1 MYINNF
7 LKNFNLMTSVKK
19 QKTLKQANRKVI
31 LNILRDS
38 GEISVADLSKEV
50 NLSKPTLMTIIN
62 YYLKNELVVNTGK
75 GDSTEEGGKK
85 PNIYKFNENGGYA
98 VGIIISA
105 NKLAGVITNL
115 KNKILHNISVPLKT
129 NEGFDSV
136 LKKIV
141 DLYNNLINNAEIDRK
156 RLVGIAIGAYG
167 ITDNTRGE
175 VIFSPHFPSWGKN
188 LNIKEKILKQIPY
201 EIPIIVDNHSRFQ
214 VFAEKILGL
223 GIKKDNIVAIQAGK
237 GLVAGVIIE
246 NEIKRGNHY
255 LIGEIGHM
263 IVDPEAREICA
274 CGGKGC
280 FEAMVSTNRILRM
293 ARDKYR
299 DYQDSIIFNRNNPEA
314 VNIYNV
320 FDASNK
326 GDKLAL
332 DLMDD
337 VIKWFGIGI
346 SNIILMYDPQV
357 MIIQGIFTKAGEYF
371 LENLR
376 EKINK
381 ISLFSIKRK
390 TEIKYSELG
399 DTAGVLGAASYVLSK
414 YFE

>member
-1 MYINNF
+1 MIPI
-7 LKNFNLMTSVKK
+7 KK

-38 GEISVADLSKEV
+38 GEISVADLSREV
-50 NLSKPTLMTIIN
+50 NLSKPTLMIIIN
-62 YYLKNELVVNTGK
+62 YYLKNGLVINIGK

-85 PNIYKFNENGGYA
+85 PNIYKFNEDGGYA
-98 VGIIISA
+98 VGMIISA
-105 NKLAGVITNL
+105 NKLTAVITNL
-115 KNKILHNISVPLKT
+115 KSKILYKTSVPLKT

-136 LKKIV
+136 LKKII
-141 DLYNNLINNAEIDRK
+141 DSYNNLVNNTNIDRK
-156 RLVGIAIGAYG
+156 RLVGLAIGAYG
-167 ITDNTRGE
+167 ITNFTKGE
-175 VIFSPHFPSWGKN
+175 VIFSPHFLSWGKN
-188 LNIKEKILKQIPY
+188 LNMKEKILEQIPD
-201 EIPIIVDNHSRFQ
+201 EIPVMVDNHSRFQ

-223 GIKKDNIVAIQAGK
+223 AQEKNNIVAIQAGK

-280 FEAMVSTNRILRM
+280 FEAMVSINRILRM
-293 ARDKYR
+293 AKEKYKE
-299 DYQDSIIFNRNNPEA
+299 YPDSIIFNENSPDGID
-314 VNIYNV
+314 IYDV

-332 DLMDD
+332 DLMND
-337 VIKWFGIGI
+337 VINWFGIGI
-346 SNIILMYDPQV
+346 SNIILMYDPQIV
-357 MIIQGIFTKAGEYF
+357 IIQGIFTKAGEYF
-371 LENLR
+371 LESLR

-399 DTAGVLGAASYVLSK
+399 DKAGVLGAVSYVLSK

>member
-1 MYINNF
+1 
-7 LKNFNLMTSVKK
+7 MTSIRK
-19 QKTLKQANRKVI
+19 QKSLKQTNRKVI
-31 LNILRDS
+31 LNVLRDS
-38 GEISVADLSKEV
+38 GEISVAELSKEV
-50 NLSKPTLMTIIN
+50 NLSKPTLMTIMN
-62 YYLKNELVVNTGK
+62 YYIENKLVVIAGK
-75 GDSTEEGGKK
+75 GNSTEEGGKK
-85 PNIYKFNENGGYA
+85 PNIYKFNADGGYA
-98 VGIIISA
+98 IGMIISA
-105 NKLAGVITNL
+105 NRLSTVITNL
-115 KNKILHNISVPLKT
+115 KSKILDKISVTLKT
-129 NEGFDSV
+129 DEEFDSV
-136 LKKIV
+136 LKKII
-141 DLYNNLINNAEIDRK
+141 DSYNNLVNNANIDRK
-156 RLVGIAIGAYG
+156 RIVGLAIGAYG
-167 ITDNTRGE
+167 ITNFTEGK
-175 VIFSPHFPSWGKN
+175 VIFSPHFPSWGKD
-188 LNIKEKILKQIPY
+188 LMLKEKIMEQIP
-201 EIPIIVDNHSRFQ
+201 ENIPVMVDNHSRFQ

-223 GIKKDNIVAIQAGK
+223 AKDKNNVVAIQAGI

-280 FEAMVSTNRILRM
+280 FEAMASTSRILRM
-293 ARDKYR
+293 AKDKYKE
-299 DYQDSIIFNRNNPEA
+299 YPDSIIFNNNSPDGID
-314 VNIYNV
+314 IYDI

-326 GDKLAL
+326 GDRLAL

-357 MIIQGIFTKAGEYF
+357 MVIQGIFTKAGKYF

-376 EKINK
+376 KKINK
-381 ISLFSIKRK
+381 ISLFSIKRE

-399 DTAGVLGAASYVLSK
+399 DKAGVLGAASYVLSK

>member
-1 MYINNF
+1 MIPI
-7 LKNFNLMTSVKK
+7 KK

-38 GEISVADLSKEV
+38 GEISVADLSREV
-50 NLSKPTLMTIIN
+50 NLSKPTLMIIIN
-62 YYLKNELVVNTGK
+62 YYLKNGLVINTGK

-85 PNIYKFNENGGYA
+85 PNIYKFNEDGGYA
-98 VGIIISA
+98 VGMIISA
-105 NKLAGVITNL
+105 NKLTAVITNL
-115 KNKILHNISVPLKT
+115 KSKILYKTSVPLKT

-136 LKKIV
+136 LKKII
-141 DLYNNLINNAEIDRK
+141 DSYNNLVNNTNIDRK
-156 RLVGIAIGAYG
+156 RLVGLAIGAYG
-167 ITDNTRGE
+167 ITNFTKGE
-175 VIFSPHFPSWGKN
+175 VIFSPHFLSWGKN
-188 LNIKEKILKQIPY
+188 LNLKEKILEQIPD
-201 EIPIIVDNHSRFQ
+201 EIPVMVDNHSRFQ

-223 GIKKDNIVAIQAGK
+223 AQEKNNIVAIQAGK

-280 FEAMVSTNRILRM
+280 FEAMVSINRILRM
-293 ARDKYR
+293 AKEKYKE
-299 DYQDSIIFNRNNPEA
+299 YPDSIIFNENSPDGID
-314 VNIYNV
+314 IYDV

-332 DLMDD
+332 DLMNDA
-337 VIKWFGIGI
+337 IKWFGIGI
-346 SNIILMYDPQV
+346 SNIILMYDPQIV
-357 MIIQGIFTKAGEYF
+357 IIQGIFTKAGEYF

-376 EKINK
+376 KIINK
-381 ISLFSIKRK
+381 ISLFSIKRE

-399 DTAGVLGAASYVLSK
+399 DKAGVLGAASYVLSK

>member
-1 MYINNF
+1 MIPI
-7 LKNFNLMTSVKK
+7 KK

-38 GEISVADLSKEV
+38 GEISVADLSREV
-50 NLSKPTLMTIIN
+50 NLSKPTLMIIIN
-62 YYLKNELVVNTGK
+62 YYLKNGLVINTGK

-85 PNIYKFNENGGYA
+85 PNIYKFNEDGGYA
-98 VGIIISA
+98 VGMIISA
-105 NKLAGVITNL
+105 NKLTAVITNL
-115 KNKILHNISVPLKT
+115 KSKILYKTSVPLKT

-136 LKKIV
+136 LKKII
-141 DLYNNLINNAEIDRK
+141 DSYNNLVNNTNIDRK
-156 RLVGIAIGAYG
+156 RLVGLAIGAYG
-167 ITDNTRGE
+167 ITNFTKGE
-175 VIFSPHFPSWGKN
+175 VIFSPHFLSWGKN
-188 LNIKEKILKQIPY
+188 LNMKEKILEQIPD
-201 EIPIIVDNHSRFQ
+201 EIPVMVDNHSRFQ

-223 GIKKDNIVAIQAGK
+223 AQEKNNIVAIQAGK

-280 FEAMVSTNRILRM
+280 FEAMVSINRILRM
-293 ARDKYR
+293 AKEKYKE
-299 DYQDSIIFNRNNPEA
+299 YPDSIIFNENSPDGID
-314 VNIYNV
+314 IYDV

-332 DLMDD
+332 DLMND
-337 VIKWFGIGI
+337 VINWFGIGI
-346 SNIILMYDPQV
+346 SNIILMYDPQIV
-357 MIIQGIFTKAGEYF
+357 IIQGIFTKAGEYF
-371 LENLR
+371 LESLR

-399 DTAGVLGAASYVLSK
+399 DKAGVLGAVSYVLSK

>member
-1 MYINNF
+1 MIPI
-7 LKNFNLMTSVKK
+7 KK

-38 GEISVADLSKEV
+38 GEISVADLSREV
-50 NLSKPTLMTIIN
+50 NLSKPTLMIIIN
-62 YYLKNELVVNTGK
+62 YYLKNGLVINIGK

-85 PNIYKFNENGGYA
+85 PNIYKFNEDGGYA
-98 VGIIISA
+98 VGMIISA
-105 NKLAGVITNL
+105 NKLTAVITNL
-115 KNKILHNISVPLKT
+115 KSKILYKTSVPLKT

-136 LKKIV
+136 LKKII
-141 DLYNNLINNAEIDRK
+141 DSYNNLVNNTNIDRK
-156 RLVGIAIGAYG
+156 RLVGLAIGAYG
-167 ITDNTRGE
+167 ITNFTKGE
-175 VIFSPHFPSWGKN
+175 VIFSPHFLSWGKN
-188 LNIKEKILKQIPY
+188 LNMKEKILEQIPD
-201 EIPIIVDNHSRFQ
+201 EIPVMVDNHSRFQ

-223 GIKKDNIVAIQAGK
+223 AQEKNNIVAIQAGK

-280 FEAMVSTNRILRM
+280 FEAMVSINRILRM
-293 ARDKYR
+293 AKEKYKE
-299 DYQDSIIFNRNNPEA
+299 YPDSIIFNENSPDGID
-314 VNIYNV
+314 IYDV

-332 DLMDD
+332 DLMNDA
-337 VIKWFGIGI
+337 IKWFGIGI
-346 SNIILMYDPQV
+346 SNIILMYDPQIV
-357 MIIQGIFTKAGEYF
+357 IIQGIFTKAGEYF

-376 EKINK
+376 KIINK
-381 ISLFSIKRK
+381 ISLFSIKRE

-399 DTAGVLGAASYVLSK
+399 DKAGVLGAASYVLSK

>member
-1 MYINNF
+1 MIP
-7 LKNFNLMTSVKK
+7 VKK
-19 QKTLKQANRKVI
+19 QKTLKQTNRKVI

-38 GEISVADLSKEV
+38 GEISVANLSKEV

-62 YYLKNELVVNTGK
+62 YYLKKGLVVNMGK

-85 PNIYKFNENGGYA
+85 PNIYKFNEDGGYA
-98 VGIIISA
+98 IGMIISA
-105 NKLAGVITNL
+105 NKLAAVITNL
-115 KNKILHNISVPLKT
+115 KNKILYKNSVSLNT
-129 NEGFDSV
+129 NEEFGSV

-141 DLYNNLINNAEIDRK
+141 NLYNNLIENTNIDRGK
-156 RLVGIAIGAYG
+156 LVGLAIGAYG
-167 ITDNTRGE
+167 ITNFNKGE

-188 LNIKEKILKQIPY
+188 LNLEEKILEKIPD
-201 EIPIIVDNHSRFQ
+201 EIPIIVDNHIRFQ

-223 GIKKDNIVAIQAGK
+223 GKEKNNIVAIQAGK

-263 IVDPEAREICA
+263 IVDPEAREICV

-280 FEAMVSTNRILRM
+280 FEAMVTTNRILRM
-293 ARDKYR
+293 AKQKYKECP
-299 DYQDSIIFNRNNPEA
+299 DSIIFNGGSPET
-314 VNIYNV
+314 VNIYNI

-326 GDKLAL
+326 GDRLAL
-332 DLMDD
+332 ELMND
-337 VIKWFGIGI
+337 VINWFGIGI

-357 MIIQGIFTKAGEYF
+357 VIIQGIFTEAGEYF
-371 LENLR
+371 IESLR

-399 DTAGVLGAASYVLSK
+399 DKVGVLGAASFVLSK

>member
-1 MYINNF
+1 MIPI
-7 LKNFNLMTSVKK
+7 KK

-38 GEISVADLSKEV
+38 GEISVADLSREV
-50 NLSKPTLMTIIN
+50 NLSKPTLMIIIN
-62 YYLKNELVVNTGK
+62 YYLKNGLVINTGK

-85 PNIYKFNENGGYA
+85 PNIYKFNEDGGYA
-98 VGIIISA
+98 VGMIISA
-105 NKLAGVITNL
+105 NKLTAVITNL
-115 KNKILHNISVPLKT
+115 KSKILYKTSVPLKT

-136 LKKIV
+136 LKKII
-141 DLYNNLINNAEIDRK
+141 DSYNNLVNNTNIDRK
-156 RLVGIAIGAYG
+156 RLVGLAIGAYG
-167 ITDNTRGE
+167 ITNFTKGE
-175 VIFSPHFPSWGKN
+175 VIFSPHFLSWGKN
-188 LNIKEKILKQIPY
+188 LNLKEKILEQIPD
-201 EIPIIVDNHSRFQ
+201 EIPVMVDNHSRFQ

-223 GIKKDNIVAIQAGK
+223 AQEKNNIVAIQAGK

-280 FEAMVSTNRILRM
+280 FEAMVSINRILRM
-293 ARDKYR
+293 AKEKYKE
-299 DYQDSIIFNRNNPEA
+299 YPDSIIFNENSPDGID
-314 VNIYNV
+314 IYDV

-332 DLMDD
+332 DLMND
-337 VIKWFGIGI
+337 VINWFGIGI
-346 SNIILMYDPQV
+346 SNIILMYDPQIV
-357 MIIQGIFTKAGEYF
+357 IIQGIFTKAGEYF
-371 LENLR
+371 LESLR

-399 DTAGVLGAASYVLSK
+399 DKAGVLGAVSYVLSK

>member
-1 MYINNF
+1 MIPI
-7 LKNFNLMTSVKK
+7 KK

-38 GEISVADLSKEV
+38 GEISVADLSREV
-50 NLSKPTLMTIIN
+50 NLSKPTLMIIIN
-62 YYLKNELVVNTGK
+62 YYLKNGLVINTGK

-85 PNIYKFNENGGYA
+85 PNIYKFNEDGGYA
-98 VGIIISA
+98 VGMIISA
-105 NKLAGVITNL
+105 NKLTAVITNL
-115 KNKILHNISVPLKT
+115 KSKILYKTSVPLKT

-136 LKKIV
+136 LKKII
-141 DLYNNLINNAEIDRK
+141 DSYNNLVNNTNIDRK
-156 RLVGIAIGAYG
+156 RLVGLAIGAYG
-167 ITDNTRGE
+167 ITNFTKGE
-175 VIFSPHFPSWGKN
+175 VIFSPHFLSWGKN
-188 LNIKEKILKQIPY
+188 LNLKEKILEQIPD
-201 EIPIIVDNHSRFQ
+201 EIPVMVDNHSRFQ

-223 GIKKDNIVAIQAGK
+223 AQEKNNIVAIQAGK

-280 FEAMVSTNRILRM
+280 FEAMVSINRILRM
-293 ARDKYR
+293 AKEKYKE
-299 DYQDSIIFNRNNPEA
+299 YPDSIIFNENSPDGID
-314 VNIYNV
+314 IYDV

-332 DLMDD
+332 DLMNDA
-337 VIKWFGIGI
+337 IKWFGIGI
-346 SNIILMYDPQV
+346 SNIILMYDPQIV
-357 MIIQGIFTKAGEYF
+357 IIQGIFTKAGEYF
-371 LENLR
+371 IENLR
-376 EKINK
+376 KIINK
-381 ISLFSIKRK
+381 ISLFSIKRE

-399 DTAGVLGAASYVLSK
+399 DKAGVLGAASYVLSK

>member
-1 MYINNF
+1 M
-7 LKNFNLMTSVKK
+7 MTSVRK
-19 QKTLKQANRKVI
+19 QKTLKQINRKVI

-38 GEISVADLSKEV
+38 GEISVADLSREV

-62 YYLKNELVVNTGK
+62 YYLKNGLVINTGK

-85 PNIYKFNENGGYA
+85 PNIYKFNEDGGYA
-98 VGIIISA
+98 IGMIISA
-105 NKLAGVITNL
+105 NKLTAVITNL
-115 KNKILHNISVPLKT
+115 KSKILYKTSVPLKT

-136 LKKIV
+136 LKKII
-141 DLYNNLINNAEIDRK
+141 DSYNNLVNNTNIDRK
-156 RLVGIAIGAYG
+156 RLVGLAIGAYG
-167 ITDNTRGE
+167 ITNFTKGE

-188 LNIKEKILKQIPY
+188 LNLKEKILEQIPD
-201 EIPIIVDNHSRFQ
+201 EIPVMVDNHSRFQ

-223 GIKKDNIVAIQAGK
+223 VKEKNNIVAIQAGK

-263 IVDPEAREICA
+263 VVDPEAREICA

-280 FEAMVSTNRILRM
+280 FEAMVTTNRILRM
-293 ARDKYR
+293 AREKYKE
-299 DYQDSIIFNRNNPEA
+299 YLDSIIFNGNNPDT
-314 VNIYNV
+314 IDISDV

-326 GDKLAL
+326 GDRLAL
-332 DLMDD
+332 DIMDD
-337 VIKWFGIGI
+337 VINWFGIGI
-346 SNIILMYDPQV
+346 SNIILMYDPQIV
-357 MIIQGIFTKAGEYF
+357 IIQGIFTEAGEYF
-371 LENLR
+371 LESLR

-399 DTAGVLGAASYVLSK
+399 DRAGVLGAASYVLSK